1 MKKIILPNIIAMG
14 IYNAQNSAKGKVV
27 TSRRKTTMFEIE
39 LILEDGGISY
49 IDDDS
54 HRVVENLIICAKPGQ
69 MRQTRKPFKCYFV
82 HIIVNEGALFD
93 ILSSLPDYI
102 ATEESVEIREIFKM
116 LCEHYNTGLPE
127 DDILV
132 QSLILRLAYL
142 LKSYAPIN
150 RIKHSPKS
158 NRHKVIE
165 QIVEYIDK
173 NLTSDLSLEA
183 LAGMAKF
190 TPIYFHKLFKAS
202 TGKTLHRYVE
212 ERKIKK
218 SIDLLLSTDMTLTE
232 ISYECGFSSQSY
244 FSYAFK
250 RDMKASPR
258 EYAKKLLA
266 DYEKAQSSN

>member
-14 IYNAQNSAKGKVV
+14 IYNAQNSVKGKVV
-27 TSRRKTTMFEIE
+27 TPRRKTTMFEIE

-49 IDDDS
+49 IDDES

-69 MRQTRKPFKCYFV
+69 MRQTRKPFKCYFA
-82 HIIVNEGALFD
+82 HLIVNEGSVFET
-93 ILSSLPDYI
+93 LSSLPDYI
-102 ATEESVEIREIFKM
+102 EPESTEDVKDIFED
-116 LCEHYNTGLPE
+116 LCKHHNTGLPE

-132 QSLILRLAYL
+132 QSLILRLVYL
-142 LKSYAPIN
+142 LSSYGPTH

-158 NRHKVIE
+158 NRHKIIE
-165 QIVEYIDK
+165 QTVEYIDN

-212 ERKIKK
+212 EKRIKK
-218 SIDLLLSTDMTLTE
+218 SINLLLSTDMTLTE
-232 ISYECGFSSQSY
+232 ISYECGFTSQSY

-250 RDMKASPR
+250 RHMKISPR
-258 EYAKKLLA
+258 EYAKKLLL
-266 DYEKAQSSN
+266 DYGKNTNI

>member
-1 MKKIILPNIIAMG
+1 MKKIILPNIIAIG
-14 IYNAQNSAKGKVV
+14 IYNAQNSVKGKVV
-27 TSRRKTTMFEIE
+27 TPRRKTTMFEIE

-49 IDDDS
+49 IDDES

-93 ILSSLPDYI
+93 ILSSLPNYI
-102 ATEESVEIREIFKM
+102 VTEKSVEIREIFKM

-142 LKSYAPIN
+142 LKSYAPIS

-158 NRHKVIE
+158 NRHKIIE
-165 QIVEYIDK
+165 QIVEYMDK

-190 TPIYFHKLFKAS
+190 TPVYFHKLFKAS
-202 TGKTLHRYVE
+202 TGNTLHRYVE
-212 ERKIKK
+212 EKRIKK
-218 SIDLLLSTDMTLTE
+218 SINLLLSTDMTLTE
-232 ISYECGFSSQSY
+232 ISYECGFTSQSY

-250 RDMKASPR
+250 RHMKISPR
-258 EYAKKLLA
+258 EYAKKLLL
-266 DYEKAQSSN
+266 DYGKNTNI